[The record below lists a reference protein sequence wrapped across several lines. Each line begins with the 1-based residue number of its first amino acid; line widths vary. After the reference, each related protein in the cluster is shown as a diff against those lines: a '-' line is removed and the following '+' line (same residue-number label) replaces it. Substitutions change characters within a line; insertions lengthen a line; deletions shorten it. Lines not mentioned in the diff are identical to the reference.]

1 MMKVLAK
8 NLMALLECEGNVEE
22 LFMCT
27 FSVSYD
33 DMVGG
38 TCTHDL
44 KENGKEIPVT
54 NENRKVRPHRMC
66 DSVYSLMLVDLPWE
80 TGWFCV

>member
-1 MMKVLAK
+1 MVKVLAK
-8 NLMALLECEGNVEE
+8 NLTALLECEGNVEE

-27 FSVSYD
+27 FCVSYD

-38 TCTHDL
+38 TCVYEL

-54 NENRKVRPHRMC
+54 KENRKVR
-66 DSVYSLMLVDLPWE
+66 V
-80 TGWFCV
+80 GK